1 MQESPRAAEMQMEMT
16 TLSATE
22 AEGHRKGEN
31 GSNSLELRSLAKSLF
46 DVKNVQFAFRTT
58 FKRRENS
65 LRSSIIV
72 TGLWCSDHSQTF
84 KNLTTRPRFCL
95 LTGVFPLDWERSHDV
110 SLLQEAV
117 WLGRTRV
124 RDLHGNIRS
133 SGNDSSIS
141 GHSYHV
147 KPS

>member
-1 MQESPRAAEMQMEMT
+1 MT
-16 TLSATE
+16 TLTVTE
-22 AEGHRKGEN
+22 TEGDQKGEK
-31 GSNSLELRSLAKSLF
+31 GSNSLELRSLVKSLF
-46 DVKNVQFAFRTT
+46 DVKNVQSAFRTT

-95 LTGVFPLDWERSHDV
+95 LTGVFPLDWERAHDV
-110 SLLQEAV
+110 SFLPEAV

-133 SGNDSSIS
+133 AGHHSSVS
-141 GHSYHV
+141 GHTNHV
-147 KPS
+147 IPSEDARHDNR